1 MQFCLGRLFLGLPAA
16 LARSFWLGDAGTFFG
31 WSAAV
36 PLGLCFSTVLSFDLL
51 VPYWLVAIPLAG
63 RGNI

>member
-1 MQFCLGRLFLGLPAA
+1 MQLRPGRLFLGLPAA
-16 LARSFWLGDAGTFFG
+16 LARSFWLGSAGAFFR

-36 PLGLCFSTVLSFDLL
+36 PLGLCFSAVLSFDLL
-51 VPYWLVAIPLAG
+51 VSYWLVAIPLVG